1 MSDFICQIHSMTA
14 LARGTPH
21 LRDRRDVRNGGV
33 SHRDAV
39 EDRPELDGMAAAH
52 SSGPARSW
60 MRVSTRGLRGQ
71 ARSVVE
77 ALVTAAPETYVY
89 LHLLAAGAGAICLC
103 PGISLIPESTKA
115 GTSASPWGK

>member
-1 MSDFICQIHSMTA
+1 MPRLQNHWWRTRMPDFICQIQSMTA
-14 LARGTPH
+14 LARGTPQ

-77 ALVTAAPETYVY
+77 ALVTAATGDIPPF
-89 LHLLAAGAGAICLC
+89 ACGAICLC
-103 PGISLIPESTKA
+103 PGIL
-115 GTSASPWGK
+115 GVFL